1 MFNSA
6 FLPWQ
11 IFIAHLNIYNL
22 NIFYFSNQAYY
33 VLIVSFH
40 DKSNFNIFQQTSLIL
55 PFIVN
60 FVCVFTTSMVKGML
74 EPYFRNITNP
84 IQSDKSENNTNNQL
98 SHFIYDDETF
108 QSGFI
113 VNTTLLNDTLF
124 SYLLLNNSS
133 QTATVQTSF
142 SQNDI
147 AVLFCIQ
154 GVIYM
159 ITNLFIGIVSLTHF
173 KLRF

>member
-1 MFNSA
+1 
-6 FLPWQ
+6 
-11 IFIAHLNIYNL
+11 
-22 NIFYFSNQAYY
+22 
-33 VLIVSFH
+33 
-40 DKSNFNIFQQTSLIL
+40 
-55 PFIVN
+55 
-60 FVCVFTTSMVKGML
+60 MVKGML